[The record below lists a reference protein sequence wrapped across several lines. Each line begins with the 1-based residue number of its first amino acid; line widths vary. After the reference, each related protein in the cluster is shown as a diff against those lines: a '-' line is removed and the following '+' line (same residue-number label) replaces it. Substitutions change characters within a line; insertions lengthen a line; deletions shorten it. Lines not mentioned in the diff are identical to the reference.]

1 MYSIYKMTDPID
13 NTQLPGAVESSLID
27 SNIVSNMTSKLNIN
41 TLVDNINI
49 VSKIHIDRYLTF
61 VNDPEIKKIVTVLT
75 NDPESVQ
82 DIVNML
88 DLILADGKIDFND
101 GMLLLGLS
109 KKIIALRASAL
120 IINDLTL
127 NHFVTIIKLVLTI
140 LAKEGILKIVKTDEF
155 IKDITQ
161 VLNLIENSE
170 KIVESIP
177 CCLPLK
183 SLFFGKK

>member
-1 MYSIYKMTDPID
+1 MTDPID
-13 NTQLPGAVESSLID
+13 NTQLPGVVESNLSET
-27 SNIVSNMTSKLNIN
+27 NIVSTVTSKLNIK

-61 VNDPEIKKIVTVLT
+61 VNDPNIKKIVTVLT

-82 DIVNML
+82 DVVNML
-88 DLILADGKIDFND
+88 DLVLADGKIDFND

-109 KKIIALRASAL
+109 KKIVSLRTSAL
-120 IINDLTL
+120 VSIDLTL
-127 NHFVTIIKLVLTI
+127 NHFLTIIKLVLTI
-140 LAKEGILKIVKTDEF
+140 LAKEGVLKIVKTDEF
-155 IKDITQ
+155 IEDITQ

-177 CCLPLK
+177 CCLPLR
-183 SLFFGKK
+183 SLIFGKK